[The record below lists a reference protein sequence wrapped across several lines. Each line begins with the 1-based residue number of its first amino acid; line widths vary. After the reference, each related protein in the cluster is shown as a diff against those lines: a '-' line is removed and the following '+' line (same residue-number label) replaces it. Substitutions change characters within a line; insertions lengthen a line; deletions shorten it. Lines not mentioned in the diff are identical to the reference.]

1 MAEPPPPSRVL
12 DRKKEPMML
21 NYIDNLFLARHH
33 SKAPLASLLI
43 ITSIFTGIAT
53 PALTQE
59 LLSNKEYKISV
70 AGDRLSKN
78 TYESKGKLPQKDG
91 TYLYGQSPE
100 PQQIGQEYI
109 VIEIDKGKA
118 VGAFYLPNSEFN
130 CFNGTIEAGKLALL
144 LANGPETEAYPEE
157 ITNNTD
163 PQQVVAAIGD
173 RSWGENGSNEIT
185 TPYSV
190 ALQNY
195 HQLSA
200 VSPSDRQIL
209 AACKSNYHGGSSGE

>member
-1 MAEPPPPSRVL
+1 
-12 DRKKEPMML
+12 ML
-21 NYIDNLFLARHH
+21 NYIDKLFLGRHH

-43 ITSIFTGIAT
+43 FISIFTGVAT
-53 PALTQE
+53 PALTNE
-59 LLSNKEYKISV
+59 LPSINTYKISV
-70 AGDRLSKN
+70 RGEDLSKN
-78 TYESKGKLPQKDG
+78 TYETKGKLPQKDG
-91 TYLYGQSPE
+91 VYLYGQSPA

-109 VIEIDKGKA
+109 VVEINKGRA

-157 ITNNTD
+157 LANNTD
-163 PQQVVAAIGD
+163 TQQVVAALGD
-173 RSWGENGSNEIT
+173 RSLGENGSNEIT

-195 HQLSA
+195 HQLSK
-200 VSPSDRQIL
+200 VSTSDKQIL
-209 AACKSNYHGGSSGE
+209 AACKSNYQGSGE

>member
-1 MAEPPPPSRVL
+1 
-12 DRKKEPMML
+12 ML

-43 ITSIFTGIAT
+43 VLSIFTVVAP
-53 PALTQE
+53 PALTKE
-59 LLSNKEYKISV
+59 LFSKKQYKISV
-70 AGDRLSKN
+70 RGDELSKN
-78 TYESKGKLPQKDG
+78 TYETKGKLPQKDG
-91 TYLYGQSPE
+91 VYLYGQSPE
-100 PQQIGQEYI
+100 PQQIGHEYI
-109 VIEIDKGKA
+109 VIEVNKGRA

-144 LANGPETEAYPEE
+144 LANGPETEAYPAEL
-157 ITNNTD
+157 TNNTD
-163 PQQVVAAIGD
+163 APQVAALGD
-173 RSWGENGSNEIT
+173 RSLGENGSNEIT

-209 AACKSNYHGGSSGE
+209 AACKSNYQGSGE